1 MYYKNGSERER
12 GDFKDVNVSSEKLKS
27 RPGGGGE
34 GVNRRS

>member
-1 MYYKNGSERER
+1 MYYKNGSER

-34 GVNRRS
+34 EGVNRRS